1 MTVRPFPETTT
12 TAQSGFAVSPRLVS
26 ISVVIAGSFGLLL
39 LRLGLVV
46 APLLAVSAVVLTAAL
61 VDELSGRIP
70 NRLVLAALF
79 LTAAGIPV
87 VASIQATEPSSIA
100 QLVLIGAAI
109 SGAPVLFL
117 IWLLDPAL
125 IGGGDWKLLATAGA
139 ALGLLVPIAAVLAS
153 LVACVFQFVRF
164 AVFRERLAPFG
175 PAIAAGMLVAL
186 ATLPAIS
193 RLSGGEVG

>member
-12 TAQSGFAVSPRLVS
+12 AQSGFVVSPRLVS
-26 ISVVIAGSFGLLL
+26 IGLVITASFVLLL

-46 APLLAVSAVVLTAAL
+46 APLLAISAVVLAAAF

-79 LTAAGIPV
+79 LTAAGIPT
-87 VASIQATEPSSIA
+87 VAAIQATEPSAIA
-100 QLVLIGAAI
+100 VRVVIGAAI

-153 LVACVFQFVRF
+153 LIACVFQFVRF
-164 AVFRERLAPFG
+164 AIFRERLAPFG

-186 ATLPAIS
+186 ATIPTIS
-193 RLSGGEVG
+193 RLAGGELG